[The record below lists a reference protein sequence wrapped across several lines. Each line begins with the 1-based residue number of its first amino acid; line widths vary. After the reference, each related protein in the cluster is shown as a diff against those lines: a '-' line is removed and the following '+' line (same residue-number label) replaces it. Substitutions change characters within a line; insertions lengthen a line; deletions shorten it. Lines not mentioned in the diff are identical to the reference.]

1 MVYKCVANKTWL
13 MLSICDAINSN
24 IAKVMLLVVV
34 CKELKG
40 ESNRTQFCFVCF
52 LTKPWPVGKSE
63 SALSSWH

>member
-40 ESNRTQFCFVCF
+40 ESKRTQFF
-52 LTKPWPVGKSE
+52 LVFFFTKPWPVGKS
-63 SALSSWH
+63 ALSSWH